1 MKRWIVVS
9 GQWPVISRSESQSPS
24 VVGGWSLVGGRRP
37 AVGGLWLVICALLLA
52 ACGGGGQATA
62 EPPEILYGQDVCDQC
77 NMIIS
82 EEKFAAAYWTADG
95 EARRFDDLGEML
107 AYIGGNSEERAS
119 TWVHDLNSAA
129 WLGAEEAW
137 YVMNAGLTTPM
148 GTGIVALGDE
158 AAARAL
164 AFDQAEARVM
174 NYTEL
179 MDAVAA
185 GEIGGMGGHGMGD

>member
-1 MKRWIVVS
+1 MKRWKVIS
-9 GQWPVISRSESQSPS
+9 GQWPVISRSVDQWFSRS
-24 VVGGWSLVGGRRP
+24 VSSRRS
-37 AVGGLWLVICALLLA
+37 AAGGLGLVILGLLLM
-52 ACGGGGQATA
+52 ACGGGQATA
-62 EPPEILYGQDVCDQC
+62 EPPEILYGQDVCDAC

-82 EEKFAAAYWTADG
+82 EEKFAAAYWTAGG

-107 AYIGGNSEERAS
+107 TYIGGNPEERAS

-129 WLGAEEAW
+129 WLPAEDAW
-137 YVMNAGLTTPM
+137 FVMDAGLTTPM
-148 GTGIVALGDE
+148 GTGVVALGDE

-174 NYTEL
+174 NFSEL
-179 MDAVAA
+179 MEAVAA